1 MNFKKM
7 IVNQKNGLS
16 DCFLRV
22 FSGHVNVIR
31 IDKG

>member
-1 MNFKKM
+1 M

>member
-1 MNFKKM
+1 M

-22 FSGHVNVIR
+22 FSGHVNIIR
-31 IDKG
+31 IDKD

>member
-1 MNFKKM
+1 M

-16 DCFLRV
+16 DCYLRV

-31 IDKG
+31 IDKD